1 MSADAPHHACD
12 PAWPLSSPH
21 ASLPLRRGSP
31 HVAGNSPSSTPD
43 PRCPP
48 AHFAV
53 RVLGPPASD
62 EPPSILYISC
72 KSAIA
77 RLTRTAASEARTTPI
92 ATATSSQHASLHPPR
107 DQRAAA
113 AIEPRGSLRRIT
125 PHSSHRAR
133 HLSVLAAHQ
142 HAIARDCGATYLEQS
157 ACAHQRRK
165 HAHAARRH
173 SFDASSSQARTSTD
187 THTRAPAN
195 ALART
200 RAHTHTRTRA
210 HTYTQRSRHTYIER
224 ETRARTSNHAAD
236 SSAALA
242 THTSSPL
249 SLSPSRRPAL
259 TRSARHIVAPAR
271 ARCVWGGAESKLA
284 ACLAQRWARET
295 ERREPGRADAARRC
309 RRGCASWRHAAIRW
323 RLLRVTSARSGRGA
337 HGLRAAAR
345 TQARRCSCDRREVV
359 CAILASASNRCLSRR
374 MAADV
379 ARAQTH
385 GPQRH
390 AHPAHDA
397 ALMAWCGVRERM
409 MSGSPSS
416 RRNICVCHATTNFM
430 WISLRAKH
438 SDT

>member
-21 ASLPLRRGSP
+21 ASLPLRRGIP
-31 HVAGNSPSSTPD
+31 HAAGNSPSSTPE

-72 KSAIA
+72 KSVIA
-77 RLTRTAASEARTTPI
+77 RLTRTVASEARTTTI

-165 HAHAARRH
+165 HAQAARRH
-173 SFDASSSQARTSTD
+173 MFDASSSQSRTSTD
-187 THTRAPAN
+187 THARSCKRTRAHA
-195 ALART
+195 

-210 HTYTQRSRHTYIER
+210 HTYTHR
-224 ETRARTSNHAAD
+224 
-236 SSAALA
+236 A
-242 THTSSPL
+242 TH
-249 SLSPSRRPAL
+249 
-259 TRSARHIVAPAR
+259 IY
-271 ARCVWGGAESKLA
+271 
-284 ACLAQRWARET
+284 
-295 ERREPGRADAARRC
+295 
-309 RRGCASWRHAAIRW
+309 I
-323 RLLRVTSARSGRGA
+323 
-337 HGLRAAAR
+337 
-345 TQARRCSCDRREVV
+345 
-359 CAILASASNRCLSRR
+359 
-374 MAADV
+374 
-379 ARAQTH
+379 
-385 GPQRH
+385 
-390 AHPAHDA
+390 
-397 ALMAWCGVRERM
+397 
-409 MSGSPSS
+409 
-416 RRNICVCHATTNFM
+416 
-430 WISLRAKH
+430 
-438 SDT
+438 